1 MSDDGATSSLAKAG
15 GIMPGTDA
23 RPWILPAVGH
33 PASARGGPLTAGCLE
48 SIEEEARASGR
59 AAGHAEGLAAGKAEV
74 LRRARQLDDIL
85 ASLAQPVSH
94 LDAEVERELLDMVMV
109 IARRL
114 IRRELKSDPGEI
126 VGVVREGIASLPI
139 GERQVT
145 VQLHPEDAR
154 LVREALGGRETGPTC
169 RIVDDPSV
177 TRGGARIST
186 DITIIDAT
194 LETRINRVFDRL
206 LGRERQHEEGE
217 AE

>member
-1 MSDDGATSSLAKAG
+1 MSEHGAAG
-15 GIMPGTDA
+15 GVPRAGVLMSGA
-23 RPWILPAVGH
+23 EAQPWVLPAVGH
-33 PASARGGPLTAGCLE
+33 PAGARGGPLTAGCLE

-59 AAGHAEGLAAGKAEV
+59 AAGYAEGLAAGQAEV

-85 ASLAQPVSH
+85 ASLAQPVGH
-94 LDAEVERELLDMVMV
+94 LDTDVERELLEMVMV

-114 IRRELKSDPGEI
+114 IRRELKADPGEI

-154 LVREALGGRETGPTC
+154 LVREALGGLETGPSC
-169 RIVDDPSV
+169 RIVDDPSL

-206 LGRERQHEEGE
+206 LGNERQQHEGG